1 MKDYLKIYSVD
12 NTKKN
17 ERKFTDNFIQINRS
31 HIINFNKVNSF
42 GKNHLIIGK
51 KEFNLSEKY
60 EPDFG
65 KYIE

>member
-1 MKDYLKIYSVD
+1 MKENLP
-12 NTKKN
+12 
-17 ERKFTDNFIQINRS
+17 DNFIQINRS